1 MKIKEYS
8 REIGGKT
15 VIAQFTDLADQANGS
30 VILKSENTVVM
41 ATAVMGRDNGNNPG
55 WFNLTVDYLEKHYA
69 TGQILGS
76 RFQRREGRPTEEA
89 ILSSRF
95 IDRTIRPL
103 FEHHIK
109 NPVQVIVS
117 VLSIGD
123 TDPGILGINAASMA
137 LATSDIPWNGPI
149 GAVHVGKK
157 KGENGTDHGEISVDM
172 YLRANEATK
181 DDYALDVTVCGKDGN
196 INMIEA
202 MAYESPETEIG
213 AAFDLAITEI
223 SKWEAWQK
231 EIVAEIGKEKLVMEK
246 PETPE
251 SIKAF
256 FDEHVRETLWSKLME
271 GCSKYEIYAVEN
283 EWRDRISEEY
293 ADDEDVQGLAHD
305 YYHHVV
311 DEMIHTLA
319 LEHGK
324 RADGRDMNTV
334 RSLYA
339 QAGGISPVLHGSGI
353 FYRGET
359 HVFSALTLGG
369 PDDTLIEDG
378 MEVQGEK
385 RFMHHYNFP
394 PYSAGETGRL
404 GGLNRRETGHGA
416 LAEKA
421 LLPVIPAKESFPY
434 TIRLV
439 SESTASNGSTSQASI
454 CASTVALMD
463 GGVPI
468 KRPVAGIAMGAMIA
482 EGSSEKYK
490 ILTDIQGPE
499 DHHGDMDF
507 KVAGTREGVTAIQLD
522 IKVDGI
528 PVQILKEALEDA
540 KAARMQILDVIEAEI
555 PQPRAEIAPS
565 APKILA
571 MNIDVSQ
578 IGMVIGKGG
587 ETIQKLQETTGA
599 TISIEDDGTVYATGT
614 DGSADKAIEA
624 IMEMTKEWQEG
635 DRVEGEVVKIIEG
648 VGAIVK
654 ISAFADGLVHIS
666 EIANFRVNNV
676 EDYLKPGMKVPVVVT
691 QVDKAKGRIGLSI
704 KKADGEF
711 IKEKK

>member
-15 VIAQFTDLADQANGS
+15 VTAQFTDLADQANGS

-41 ATAVMGRDNGNNPG
+41 ATAVMGKDARNNPG

-76 RFQRREGRPTEEA
+76 RFMRREGRPTEEA

-157 KGENGTDHGEISVDM
+157 KGDGDNISVDL
-172 YLRANEATK
+172 YLRQYEATE
-181 DDYALDVTVCGKDGN
+181 DDYALDLTVCGKDGN
-196 INMIEA
+196 INMLEG
-202 MAYESPETEIG
+202 MSHESPEAEIG
-213 AAFDLAITEI
+213 TAFDLAVTEI
-223 SKWEAWQK
+223 TKWEEWQK
-231 EIVAEIGKEKLVMEK
+231 EIVAEIGKEKLVMAK
-246 PETPE
+246 TETPE
-251 SIKAF
+251 SVRAF
-256 FDEHVRETLWSKLME
+256 FDTHCRETAWSKLME
-271 GCSKYEIYAVEN
+271 GCSKYEIYAIEN
-283 EWRDRISEEY
+283 EWRERIAEEY
-293 ADDEDVQGLAHD
+293 AEDEDIQGIAHD
-305 YYHHVV
+305 YFSHAI

-319 LEHGK
+319 LEHDK
-324 RADGRDMNTV
+324 RADGRAMDTV

-339 QAGGISPVLHGSGI
+339 QAGGVSPVLHGSGI

-394 PYSAGETGRL
+394 PYSAGETGRV

-421 LLPVIPAKESFPY
+421 LLPVIPSKESFPY

-468 KRPVAGIAMGAMIA
+468 TRPVAGIAMGAMIA
-482 EGSSEKYK
+482 EDSSEKYK

-528 PVQILKEALEDA
+528 PVKILKEALEDA
-540 KAARMQILDVIEAEI
+540 KKARVQILDVIEAEI
-555 PQPRAEIAPS
+555 PKPRAEIASS

-587 ETIQKLQETTGA
+587 ETIQKLQEETGA
-599 TISIEDDGTVYATGT
+599 NISIEDDGTIFATGT
-614 DGSADKAIEA
+614 DGSAEKAIEA
-624 IMEMTKEWQEG
+624 IMEMTKEWREG
-635 DRVEGEVVKIIEG
+635 DRIEGEVVKIIEG

-654 ISAFADGLVHIS
+654 ISPYADGLVHIS

-676 EDYLKPGMKVPVVVT
+676 EDYLKPGMTVPVVVT

-704 KKADGEF
+704 KKADGDF
-711 IKEKK
+711 IQEKK